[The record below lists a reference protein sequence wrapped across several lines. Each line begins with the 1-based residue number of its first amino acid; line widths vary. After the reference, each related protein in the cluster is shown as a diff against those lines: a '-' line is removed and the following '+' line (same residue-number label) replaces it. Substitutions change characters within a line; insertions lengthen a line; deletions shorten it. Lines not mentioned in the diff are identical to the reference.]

1 MRREEETHDAQFGEQ
16 EGCEMEL
23 IQPARVA
30 QDQGRTGTKRR
41 LLLVDPYPRNNPY
54 HLTAAERR
62 AVWFPKLSLPT
73 IAAYTPDSWEVD
85 LVDEAVEDIDF
96 DDPCEM
102 VGLSIMTCYAPRAYE
117 IAAEFRKR
125 GKVIVMGGV
134 HPTYCPEEALQH
146 CDAIVC
152 GEAEDLWPELV
163 ADYEA
168 GHMKREYR
176 MTAFPSLENYK
187 SPRVELL
194 SPDAYM
200 TRQCSFTTRGCHFDC
215 EFCSVSPFNGKT
227 TRRRPV
233 QEVVKEIVQ
242 VQRWVRSE
250 LIERISTEPLWQ
262 AFKTGLRIRVG
273 IDDGGI
279 VAFVDDLHNSNR
291 AYCRELWAALKPLK
305 IKWGCQSTLFLGDD
319 EEMVKL
325 AADSGCVSVFV
336 GMESL
341 DEDCLEETNKPFNR
355 VQKFSQEIKMFHDH
369 GIMVNPGIVFG
380 FDNDDESVFERAVEF
395 LTKNQVELAYF
406 NVLTP
411 LPGTALFDR
420 YDKAGRIFDR
430 DWAKYDGKH
439 VVFHPSRM
447 TPEQLQ
453 EGFHW
458 ANHQFYSLP
467 NIWRRLSGTQQ
478 RLIARWEMNREF
490 RKLVKRACPKGKL
503 SPLAK
508 VLKNLQAKLPTF
520 DTENLIPSALHAI
533 KQRLDHKPA
542 AQGLVLSIKAKRHDK
557 FAALFVDLEGALD
570 RINVQEL
577 LQRLK
582 DASEKARMDV
592 IINFEHLKHAT
603 PDALKALVDSDAI
616 KATLPNVKVRYR
628 KFRDAFEASLQGLS
642 LSGIEFLSEDFQ
654 DA

>member
-1 MRREEETHDAQFGEQ
+1 
-16 EGCEMEL
+16 MEL
-23 IQPARVA
+23 IQPTR
-30 QDQGRTGTKRR
+30 QGQQVVPKTGKR

-54 HLTAAERR
+54 HLTASERR

-73 IAAYTPDSWEVD
+73 IAAYTPENWDVD
-85 LVDEAVEDIDF
+85 LVDEAVEDINF
-96 DDPCEM
+96 DDPCDM

-125 GKVIVMGGV
+125 GKTVVMGGV
-134 HPTYCPEEALQH
+134 HPTYCPDEALLYA
-146 CDAIVC
+146 DAIVC
-152 GEAEDLWPELV
+152 GEAEDLWPQLV

-168 GHMKREYR
+168 GKMQR
-176 MTAFPSLENYK
+176 MYKMTSFPSLERYK

-233 QEVVKEIVQ
+233 QEVVTELQ
-242 VQRWVRSE
+242 NVQRWIRNE
-250 LIERISTEPLWQ
+250 LVERIRDEPLWK
-262 AFKTGLRIRVG
+262 AFLTTLRIRVG
-273 IDDGGI
+273 IEDGSI

-305 IKWGCQSTLFLGDD
+305 LKWGCQSTLFLGDD

-325 AADSGCVSVFV
+325 AAESGCVSVFV

-341 DEDCLEETNKPFNR
+341 DEDCLDETNKPFNR
-355 VQKFSQEIKMFHDH
+355 VHKFSQEIKMFHDH

-380 FDNDDESVFERAVEF
+380 FDNDDESVFERAVDF

-420 YDKAGRIFDR
+420 YNNAGRIFDR
-430 DWAKYDGKH
+430 DWSKYDGKH
-439 VVFHPSRM
+439 VVFQPSRM

-453 EGFHW
+453 EGFYW

-467 NIWRRLSGTQQ
+467 SIWKRLSGTSQ
-478 RLIARWEMNREF
+478 RLVARWEMNREF
-490 RKLVKRACPKGKL
+490 RKLVKRSCPKGSL
-503 SPLAK
+503 SPLAS
-508 VLKNLQAKLPTF
+508 VLKNLQAKLPVL
-520 DTENLIPSALHAI
+520 DTDQLIPSALHAL
-533 KQRLDHKPA
+533 KQRFDPKTVAPQNLA
-542 AQGLVLSIKAKRHDK
+542 LNIKTKRHDK
-557 FAALFVDLEGALD
+557 FAALFVDLEGTLD
-570 RINVQEL
+570 RLNAQEL
-577 LQRLK
+577 LTRIK
-582 DASEKARMDV
+582 DAAEQAKMDV
-592 IINFEHLKHAT
+592 IVNFEHLKLAT
-603 PDALKALVDSDAI
+603 PDALKALIDTEAI
-616 KATLPNVKVRYR
+616 KAAIPNVKLRYV
-628 KFRDAFEASLQGLS
+628 KFKDAFEASLQGLS
-642 LSGIEFLSEDFQ
+642 LSGLEFLSEDLQ

>member
-1 MRREEETHDAQFGEQ
+1 LMDSACGMRRDQ
-16 EGCEMEL
+16 MKL
-23 IQPARVA
+23 IQPTRDT
-30 QDQGRTGTKRR
+30 QDHGRTAAKRR

-54 HLTAAERR
+54 HLTASERR

-73 IAAYTPDSWEVD
+73 IAAYTPESWDVD

-125 GKVIVMGGV
+125 GKTIVMGGV

-168 GHMKREYR
+168 GRMKREYR
-176 MTAFPSLENYK
+176 MTSFPSLENYR

-233 QEVVKEIVQ
+233 QEVVREIVQ

-250 LIERISTEPLWQ
+250 LIERISNEPFWQ
-262 AFKTGLRIRVG
+262 ALKTTFRIRVG

-325 AADSGCVSVFV
+325 AAESGCVSVFV

-355 VQKFSQEIKMFHDH
+355 VQKFAQEIKMFHDH

-420 YDKAGRIFDR
+420 YNAAGRIFDR

-439 VVFHPSRM
+439 VVFQPSRM

-490 RKLVKRACPKGKL
+490 RKLVKRACPKGRL
-503 SPLAK
+503 SPTAK

-520 DTENLIPSALHAI
+520 DTDNLIPSALHAI

-542 AQGLVLSIKAKRHDK
+542 PQNLALSIKAKRHDK

-570 RINVQEL
+570 RINAQEL

-592 IINFEHLKHAT
+592 IVNFEHLKGAT
-603 PDALKALVDSDAI
+603 PDALRTLIDSDAI
-616 KATLPNVKVRYR
+616 KAAIPHAKVRYR

-642 LSGIEFLSEDFQ
+642 LSGIEFLREDFQ

>member
-1 MRREEETHDAQFGEQ
+1 
-16 EGCEMEL
+16 MEL

-30 QDQGRTGTKRR
+30 QDHGRVGPKRR

-73 IAAYTPDSWEVD
+73 IAAYTPESWEVD

-125 GKVIVMGGV
+125 GKTIVMGGV
-134 HPTYCPEEALQH
+134 HPTYCPEEALRH

-176 MTAFPSLENYK
+176 MTAFPSLENYR

-250 LIERISTEPLWQ
+250 LIERISTEPFWQ
-262 AFKTGLRIRVG
+262 ALKTTLRIRVG

-325 AADSGCVSVFV
+325 AAESGCVSVFV

-380 FDNDDESVFERAVEF
+380 FDNDDESVFERAVDF

-420 YDKAGRIFDR
+420 YEKAGRIFDR
-430 DWAKYDGKH
+430 DWSKYDGKH

-490 RKLVKRACPKGKL
+490 RKLVKRACPKGQL
-503 SPLAK
+503 SPLAN

-533 KQRLDHKPA
+533 KQRLDQKPA
-542 AQGLVLSIKAKRHDK
+542 MQSLALNIKAKRHDK
-557 FAALFVDLEGALD
+557 FAALFVDLDGALD

-592 IINFEHLKHAT
+592 IINFEHLKQAT
-603 PDALKALVDSDAI
+603 PDALKALVDADAI
-616 KATLPNVKVRYR
+616 KAAFPNVKVRYR
-628 KFRDAFEASLQGLS
+628 KFKDAFEASLQGLS

>member
-1 MRREEETHDAQFGEQ
+1 
-16 EGCEMEL
+16 
-23 IQPARVA
+23 
-30 QDQGRTGTKRR
+30 
-41 LLLVDPYPRNNPY
+41 
-54 HLTAAERR
+54 
-62 AVWFPKLSLPT
+62 VWFPKLSLPT

-96 DDPCEM
+96 DAPCDM

-117 IAAEFRKR
+117 IAKEFRKR
-125 GKVIVMGGV
+125 GKTVVLGGV
-134 HPTYCPEEALQH
+134 HPTYCPDEALQH
-146 CDAIVC
+146 ADAIVC
-152 GEAEDLWPELV
+152 GEAEDLWPRLV

-168 GHMKREYR
+168 GAMQRVYK
-176 MTAFPSLENYK
+176 MTAFPSLEHYK

-194 SPDAYM
+194 SPDSYM

-233 QEVVKEIVQ
+233 DEVVTELQ
-242 VQRWVRSE
+242 NVQRWIRSE
-250 LIERISTEPLWQ
+250 LVERIRDEPLWN
-262 AFKTGLRIRVG
+262 AFLATLKIRVG
-273 IDDGGI
+273 IEDGSI

-291 AYCRELWAALKPLK
+291 AYCRELWTALKPLK
-305 IKWGCQSTLFLGDD
+305 LKWGCQSTLFLADD

-325 AADSGCVSVFV
+325 ASESGCVSVFV

-341 DEDCLEETNKPFNR
+341 DEDCLDETNKPFNR
-355 VQKFSQEIKMFHDH
+355 VQKFAQEIKMFHDY

-380 FDNDDESVFERAVEF
+380 FDNDDEAVFERAVDF

-420 YDKAGRIFDR
+420 YNNAGRIFDR

-439 VVFHPSRM
+439 VVFQPSRM

-467 NIWRRLSGTQQ
+467 NIWYRLSGTKQ
-478 RLIARWEMNREF
+478 RFIARWEMNREF
-490 RKLVKRACPKGKL
+490 RKLVKRSCPKGTL
-503 SPLAK
+503 SPLAT
-508 VLKNLQAKLPTF
+508 VLKNLQAKLPVL
-520 DTENLIPSALHAI
+520 DTDHLIPNALHAL
-533 KQRLDHKPA
+533 KQRFDPKAPS
-542 AQGLVLSIKAKRHDK
+542 AQPLTLNIKVKRHDK
-557 FAALFVDLEGALD
+557 FAALFMDLEGALD
-570 RINVQEL
+570 RLNVHDLIARIKE
-577 LQRLK
+577 
-582 DASEKARMDV
+582 AAEKAKLD
-592 IINFEHLKHAT
+592 IIVNFEHVKLAA
-603 PDALKALVDSDAI
+603 PDALKALADPEMI
-616 KATLPNVKVRYR
+616 KAAVPNVKVRYR
-628 KFRDAFEASLQGLS
+628 KFRDAFETSMQGLS
-642 LSGIEFLSEDFQ
+642 LSGLEMLTEDMQ

>member
-1 MRREEETHDAQFGEQ
+1 MK
-16 EGCEMEL
+16 L
-23 IQPARVA
+23 IQPMRVG
-30 QDQGRTGTKRR
+30 QDDSQRTATRR

-54 HLTAAERR
+54 HLTASERR

-73 IAAYTPDSWEVD
+73 IAAYTPESWDVD

-102 VGLSIMTCYAPRAYE
+102 VGISIMTCYAPRAYE

-125 GKVIVMGGV
+125 GKTIVMGGV

-168 GHMKREYR
+168 GRMKREYR
-176 MTAFPSLENYK
+176 MTSFPSLENYR

-233 QEVVKEIVQ
+233 QEVVREIVQ

-250 LIERISTEPLWQ
+250 LIERISNEPFWQ
-262 AFKTGLRIRVG
+262 ALKTTFRIRVG

-319 EEMVKL
+319 EEMVRL
-325 AADSGCVSVFV
+325 AAESGCVSVFV

-420 YDKAGRIFDR
+420 YNKAGRIFDR

-490 RKLVKRACPKGKL
+490 RKLVKRACPKGRL
-503 SPLAK
+503 SPMAK

-533 KQRLDHKPA
+533 KQRLDQNPA
-542 AQGLVLSIKAKRHDK
+542 AQNLVLHIKAKRHDK
-557 FAALFVDLEGALD
+557 CPALFVDLEGALD
-570 RINVQEL
+570 RINAQEL
-577 LQRLK
+577 VQRLK
-582 DASEKARMDV
+582 EASEKVRLDV

-603 PDALKALVDSDAI
+603 PDALRTLIDCDAI
-616 KATLPNVKVRYR
+616 KASIPHVKVRYR